1 MSLRKTFVRFM
12 KLLDK
17 KLYLYSFV
25 IIIMTIS
32 GALFYVISAYL
43 LKGVLE
49 IAQSKDT
56 SGLARLITLNVI
68 AGFISLLICWAGT
81 IIYNIEGKRGTAVV
95 QKLVFSKAMKLPM
108 SYYENHHSG
117 DFISKLLYDTNT
129 ATDIYRSRLRRLVAP
144 IIIVIVYLIPMFTLS
159 WQVTLCLLGV
169 NIISLIC
176 NSIFVK
182 PMKNIGSDLSK
193 KNSAMTE
200 RLSNLLQGIEMTKI
214 FSAGKQIVEKYEEA
228 NNNFATS
235 QKKKNIF
242 SACLEGINAG
252 FDLIC
257 SLAFLGV
264 GIFYVEKGVTTIG
277 SLTAIYAMY
286 GAFSWQFLQIGRYIP
301 ELVNCIS
308 IAGRVFEFLDEEEEA
323 DTYNITGASGKEY
336 IEFEDITFGY
346 TEDRK
351 ILDHF
356 SLSVKKGTSVAITGT
371 SGRGKS
377 TLAKILLGFY
387 EPEEGRISIGGKSMQ
402 ELGLKNLRDMIAY
415 VPQEPYIYNVSIKEN
430 IAYGNVKATDDEII
444 LAAKAANAHEFIEKQ
459 ENGYDTI
466 PGERGGKLSGGERQR
481 IAIARAV
488 LKNAPILLLD
498 EATSA
503 LDNESERLVQEALD
517 NLMKDR
523 TTIMIAHRPSTIASA
538 DVSVAM

>member
-1 MSLRKTFVRFM
+1 
-12 KLLDK
+12 
-17 KLYLYSFV
+17 
-25 IIIMTIS
+25 
-32 GALFYVISAYL
+32 
-43 LKGVLE
+43 
-49 IAQSKDT
+49 
-56 SGLARLITLNVI
+56 
-68 AGFISLLICWAGT
+68 
-81 IIYNIEGKRGTAVV
+81 
-95 QKLVFSKAMKLPM
+95 
-108 SYYENHHSG
+108 
-117 DFISKLLYDTNT
+117 
-129 ATDIYRSRLRRLVAP
+129 
-144 IIIVIVYLIPMFTLS
+144 
-159 WQVTLCLLGV
+159 
-169 NIISLIC
+169 
-176 NSIFVK
+176 
-182 PMKNIGSDLSK
+182 
-193 KNSAMTE
+193 MTE

-214 FSAGKQIVEKYEEA
+214 FSAGTQIVGKYRTT
-228 NNNFATS
+228 NVDFAKS
-235 QKKKNIF
+235 QKRKNVF

-252 FDLIC
+252 FDLLC

-308 IAGRVFEFLDEEEEA
+308 IASRVFEFLDEKEEPE
-323 DTYNITGASGKEY
+323 TYNIAGSTGKEY
-336 IEFEDITFGY
+336 IEFQDVTFGY
-346 TEDRK
+346 TKDRK

-356 SLSVKKGTSVAITGT
+356 SLGVKKGTSVAITGT

-430 IAYGNVKATDDEII
+430 IAYGNITATDDEII
-444 LAAKAANAHEFIEKQ
+444 AAAKAANAHEFIERQ

-503 LDNESERLVQEALD
+503 LDNESERLVQDALD

>member
-1 MSLRKTFVRFM
+1 MNLRKTFVRFM

-323 DTYNITGASGKEY
+323 DAYNITGASGKEY

-430 IAYGNVKATDDEII
+430 IAYGNMKATDDEII

>member
-1 MSLRKTFVRFM
+1 MNLRKTFVRFM

-323 DTYNITGASGKEY
+323 DTYNITAASGKEY